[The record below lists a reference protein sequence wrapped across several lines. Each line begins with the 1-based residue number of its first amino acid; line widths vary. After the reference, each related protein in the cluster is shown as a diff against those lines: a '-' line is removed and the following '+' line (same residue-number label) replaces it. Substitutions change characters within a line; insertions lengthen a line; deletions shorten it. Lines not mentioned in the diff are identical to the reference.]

1 MKPFYVAALASR
13 TPQLTENSLLE
24 TGNGQEN
31 QSQDRW
37 EESGLSEWEQESY
50 KSSGREQGDRIESK
64 QGQCMEGFHEG
75 WDILFS
81 LEGDGASMEMTEHG
95 HGRICSVFQ

>member
-1 MKPFYVAALASR
+1 MRPFYVAALVSG

-50 KSSGREQGDRIESK
+50 KSSGKEQGDRIESK
-64 QGQCMEGFHEG
+64 QGQCMEGTFY
-75 WDILFS
+75 S
-81 LEGDGASMEMTEHG
+81 LLRVMEHQW
-95 HGRICSVFQ
+95 R